1 MSKATSAM
9 DRSRSSL
16 ERRGGLGLV
25 LLLPALLVGLAAGT
39 LAASRPGPA
48 HPRPEYS
55 TQESLQLTDYAL
67 ALQREQADL
76 KGELAGL
83 RAQLDAIQEQAARTD
98 TDARA
103 LRDRIQS
110 LEDEAGLTP
119 LGGEGF
125 VVTLDDARLPPS
137 RDPRLIAPA
146 IIHSQDITDVF
157 NAAWKGGAR
166 AIAVNG
172 ERITSASA
180 CVGATIQIN
189 GTLMSPPFVI
199 SIVGPRD
206 RLARVLDDP
215 AELAD
220 LRARQRGFG
229 LRFDVAA
236 EGAVR
241 VPAYTGPLR
250 VRYARSV

>member
-1 MSKATSAM
+1 MSKMT
-9 DRSRSSL
+9 DRGVR
-16 ERRGGLGLV
+16 LGLV
-25 LLLPALLVGLAAGT
+25 LLLPALLLGLAAGT
-39 LAASRPGPA
+39 LAASRGGLA

-55 TQESLQLTDYAL
+55 TLESLQLTDYAL
-67 ALQREQADL
+67 ALQREQENL
-76 KGELAGL
+76 KGELVAL
-83 RAQLDAIQEQAARTD
+83 RAQLDAIQEQAAQAGA
-98 TDARA
+98 DARA
-103 LRDRIQS
+103 LRDRIQG

-119 LGGEGF
+119 LSGEGY

-137 RDPRLIAPA
+137 RDQRMIAPA

-172 ERITSASA
+172 ERITGASA

-199 SIVGPRD
+199 SIIGPRD
-206 RLARVLDDP
+206 QLARVLDDP
-215 AELAD
+215 IELAD

-229 LRFDVAA
+229 LRFEVTTAS
-236 EGAVR
+236 EVR